1 MSDEWVTLCQVTD
14 VAREDLLRVDIG
26 DTTMVVVHTKDG
38 NFCVLAGECTH
49 GRAHL
54 GDGFVHGSTIEC
66 PKHNGRFDAVT
77 GAATA
82 TPARTALDVFDTRLV
97 DGDVQVR
104 LSASSGYRL
113 GGLMC

>member
-14 VAREDLLRVDIG
+14 VAREDLLRADVG

-38 NFCVLAGECTH
+38 SFCVLAGECTH
-49 GRAHL
+49 GHAHL
-54 GDGFVHGSTIEC
+54 ADGFVHGSTIEC

-82 TPARTALDVFDTRLV
+82 TPARTALEVFDTRV
-97 DGDVQVR
+97 VGGDVQVR
-104 LSASSGYRL
+104 LSLPSEHGHD
-113 GGLMC
+113 GV